1 MQFLDLGFSLLN
13 MILKST
19 SLGLD
24 HRFGL
29 NKTLNHLDFE
39 TFEVVPFLL
48 FLDNLLNKQ
57 FIVKVICRLLIKII
71 ISCSPKINT

>member
-1 MQFLDLGFSLLN
+1 MPENAVFRSWLFSVKYYIKIN
-13 MILKST
+13 IF
-19 SLGLD
+19 G
-24 HRFGL
+24 FGL

-39 TFEVVPFLL
+39 TFVPFLL

-71 ISCSPKINT
+71 ISCSPNINT